1 MSENSTPQKKRRF
14 YHNLMDAYRIAA
26 RTYPWIGWLM
36 IGVTVVATALGVL
49 AAALIHGSWFSLI
62 LLGLL
67 IGVLISTI
75 LLSTLTERAT
85 YAQVEG
91 TVGQVYMVISRIR
104 SGWIA
109 NQQPI
114 AANPEQDLVW
124 RLIGRPGIVL
134 ISEGPSSRVRSLLEQ
149 ERKKAQR
156 IMRNVTVTTIEV
168 GTEEGQVRLAKLQRE
183 LRSLKK
189 TLTRDEVP
197 LVNQRLSALDRT
209 SAPIPKGIDPTRM
222 RPNRRALRGR

>member
-75 LLSTLTERAT
+75 ILSTLTERAT

-114 AANPEQDLVW
+114 AANPS
-124 RLIGRPGIVL
+124 R
-134 ISEGPSSRVRSLLEQ
+134 ISFGV
-149 ERKKAQR
+149 
-156 IMRNVTVTTIEV
+156 
-168 GTEEGQVRLAKLQRE
+168 
-183 LRSLKK
+183 
-189 TLTRDEVP
+189 
-197 LVNQRLSALDRT
+197 LSAVLASCSFPKAPAPVFAPYLSRNARRRSESCVTSPSPPFRLVPKRDRF
-209 SAPIPKGIDPTRM
+209 A
-222 RPNRRALRGR
+222 